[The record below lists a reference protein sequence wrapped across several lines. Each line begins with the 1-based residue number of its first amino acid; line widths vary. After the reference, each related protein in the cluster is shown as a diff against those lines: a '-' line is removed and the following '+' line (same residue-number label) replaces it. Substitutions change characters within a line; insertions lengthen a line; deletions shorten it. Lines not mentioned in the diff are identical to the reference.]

1 MLKETEI
8 LLTTK
13 DNPYN
18 PFTEYDDWKYFDE
31 KMKHYNTEAYI
42 AREVGML
49 DPDISDEE
57 LAHERVTAFKEI
69 IKLNNELG
77 YDIYTMISRDGNF
90 LDPSP
95 SDYLNDS
102 PEDQDE
108 IDPEEDE
115 DAEEVLEHI
124 LDTPGGGSE
133 DSPTP

>member
-31 KMKHYNTEAYI
+31 KTKRYNTEAYV

-69 IKLNNELG
+69 IRLNDEMGL
-77 YDIYTMISRDGNF
+77 DIYTMITPRGER
-90 LDPSP
+90 LDPTP
-95 SDYLNDS
+95 SVYLGQES
-102 PEDQDE
+102 IEG
-108 IDPEEDE
+108 
-115 DAEEVLEHI
+115 
-124 LDTPGGGSE
+124 TPGEGSE